1 MVKIKLL
8 LSKKKYHKVSD
19 GHLKSKNKSYISAQR
34 VHKYNF
40 TYLDSNLVW
49 RIQLMIIYG

>member
-8 LSKKKYHKVSD
+8 LSKKKYHKVSN
-19 GHLKSKNKSYISAQR
+19 GHPKSKNKSYISAQR

-49 RIQLMIIYG
+49 RIQFMIIYG